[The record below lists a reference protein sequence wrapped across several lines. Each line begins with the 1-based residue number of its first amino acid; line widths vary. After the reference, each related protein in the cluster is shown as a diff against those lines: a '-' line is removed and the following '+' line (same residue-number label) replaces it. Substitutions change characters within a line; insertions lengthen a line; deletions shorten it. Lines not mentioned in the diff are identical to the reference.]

1 MMPFIDLQR
10 QYRENRAEIDRQ
22 IHEVLD
28 SSAYILGPKVEQIE
42 TRLAEF
48 AGVRHA
54 VGVSSGTDA
63 LLLALMALGIG
74 PGDEVVTTPFT
85 FIATAEVVALVGAR
99 PVFADIEED
108 TYNIDAADVE
118 RKITGRTRAL
128 MPVDLFGQCA
138 DYARLA
144 EVAAR
149 KGLPIIED
157 AAQSFGAEQDGRR
170 AGSFGAIGCTSFYP
184 AKPLGCYGDGGMVLT
199 DSDELADVVR
209 SLHVH
214 GQGADRYEHVR
225 VGICGRLDA
234 LQAAVLLGKLPR
246 FAWEIEQ
253 RQRLAARYS
262 EALAGAAV
270 TPVVRPGNTSVWAQ
284 YCVRV
289 PDRDGVQARLREAG
303 VATAIFYPK
312 PLHLQEAFAHLGGGR
327 GDCPVSEAVAQD
339 IIALPMHAYM
349 DERTQDGIV
358 AAVRAAVRG

>member
-1 MMPFIDLQR
+1 
-10 QYRENRAEIDRQ
+10 
-22 IHEVLD
+22 
-28 SSAYILGPKVEQIE
+28 
-42 TRLAEF
+42 
-48 AGVRHA
+48 
-54 VGVSSGTDA
+54 
-63 LLLALMALGIG
+63 
-74 PGDEVVTTPFT
+74 
-85 FIATAEVVALVGAR
+85 
-99 PVFADIEED
+99 
-108 TYNIDAADVE
+108 
-118 RKITGRTRAL
+118 
-128 MPVDLFGQCA
+128 
-138 DYARLA
+138 
-144 EVAAR
+144 
-149 KGLPIIED
+149 
-157 AAQSFGAEQDGRR
+157 
-170 AGSFGAIGCTSFYP
+170 
-184 AKPLGCYGDGGMVLT
+184 MVLT
-199 DSDELADVVR
+199 DSDELAGLVR

-246 FAWEIEQ
+246 FPWEIEQ

-262 EALAGAAV
+262 GALAGAAV
-270 TPVVRPGNTSVWAQ
+270 TPAVRPGNTSVWAQ